1 MAPSRRPWYNIRVDE
16 PKDPVVRLLARTQ
29 VLRAP
34 KRRLATFGATRIEY
48 HLISP
53 VDGDDA
59 RTRLREGSVTSARPK
74 ILTPEAFNERFEG
87 FGDDAAEFARWVS
100 TAYRDL
106 LRALEYNFRNQ
117 GQAARVLSEKPELVA
132 ERMLADFDARG
143 VEDQA
148 VIRCP
153 DGAWSLALM
162 KFTLDEAAR
171 SFPGHV
177 KDLERRGMFSPDRGE
192 GDRRRRE
199 VEDLLA
205 RAKDDRSLVQE
216 LGRKLKD
223 YGLFDEYEDRF
234 LSLF

>member
-1 MAPSRRPWYNIRVDE
+1 MADSE
-16 PKDPVVRLLARTQ
+16 DPIARLLARTEI
-29 VLRAP
+29 LRAP
-34 KRRLATFGATRIEY
+34 TRRLATFGATRIDY

-53 VDGDDA
+53 ADGQAD
-59 RTRLREGSVTSARPK
+59 RTRLREGAVVSARPA
-74 ILTPEAFNERFEG
+74 ILTPDAFKERFEG
-87 FGDDAAEFARWVS
+87 FGDESAEFARWVTTS
-100 TAYRDL
+100 YRDL

-117 GQAARVLSEKPELVA
+117 GLAARVISEKPELVA

-143 VEDQA
+143 VSDRA

-177 KDLERRGMFSPDRGE
+177 QDLERRGMFSADRGE
-192 GDRRRRE
+192 SDRRRRE
-199 VEDLLA
+199 VEALLETA
-205 RAKDDRSLVQE
+205 RRDRSVRE
-216 LGRKLKD
+216 ALGTKLRE